1 MYVIIAS
8 MIIKLA
14 VTDREMRE
22 AEQVSE
28 TEQLKT
34 VNVCMMTM
42 NQLMNH
48 DIVELTKVSEESAA

>member
-1 MYVIIAS
+1 MIAS

-14 VTDREMRE
+14 VTDREIRRVK
-22 AEQVSE
+22 QVSE

-34 VNVCMMTM
+34 VNICIMTM

-48 DIVELTKVSEESAA
+48 DIIELTKVSEESAA